1 MCRRVTGKSWCPLKD
16 ERTILLTRCLR
27 LEARLHK
34 LQRERKAL
42 RELVKRYQRYV
53 PKEARETIL
62 NQTIQQV
69 AEPHQPQ

>member
-1 MCRRVTGKSWCPLKD
+1 MYHRATGKSWFPLKS
-16 ERTILLTRCLR
+16 ERAILLTRCLR
-27 LEARLHK
+27 LEAKLYK

-69 AEPHQPQ
+69 AEPL